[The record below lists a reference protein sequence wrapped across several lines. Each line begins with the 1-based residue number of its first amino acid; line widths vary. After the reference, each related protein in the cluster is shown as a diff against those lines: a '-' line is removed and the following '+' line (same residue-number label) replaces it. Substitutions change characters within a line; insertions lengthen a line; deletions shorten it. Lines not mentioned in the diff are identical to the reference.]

1 MDNLFFSV
9 KTGIKSIV
17 GKDLITDDNIAVFEL
32 VKNSYDAHATK
43 VIITFE
49 DDKIIIADNGKGMSL
64 KDIEEKWLALAYSAK
79 KDGTE
84 DTVDE
89 DVNKRE
95 SYRDKIQERRFYAG
109 AKGIGRFSSDR
120 LGTSLRLV
128 TKTNKSNVYEQ
139 LDINWEDFEK
149 NDKEDFINI
158 VVPHKSLNNYRLF
171 FPDNSK
177 HGTILEIFNTKKW
190 NRKSIKEL
198 KHSLEKLINPFSETN
213 DFEIEITCEKEL
225 EIDKKRID
233 EKGNAIIDRDII
245 NGKINN
251 SILEVIKLKTTEIK
265 INVTNEFIETELID
279 RGSQIYKIRERN
291 KFNLLIDNMKV
302 NLYYLNRGA
311 KVNFGKIMGIQP
323 VNYGSV
329 FLFKNGFR
337 VQPYGDTGDD
347 SWGLDFRAQQGHSR
361 TLGTRDLFGRV
372 DIISENTEQFK
383 EVSSRDGGL
392 VETMGY
398 HQLMDIF
405 KEKGHKRL
413 ERYVVGVLWGEA
425 FLRKKYFK
433 SDNEGL
439 KFRENLVNDKDSDE
453 FSIAKDNIG
462 SKIDFIQLLKGLT
475 DEKDIEIL
483 EYNKDLV
490 DLVNE
495 NLEEVQPKFLKD
507 LEKIADKINDDD
519 LKRTFDLTQEN
530 FHRIEK
536 EKEEAEKKASEEE
549 RKRKIAE
556 EIAKEEVNKRKVAE
570 QKADEEEEKRRL
582 AELETLKKEKERAEA
597 ELAKI
602 IAEQKAKEEQ
612 EISKKL
618 ADKNSL
624 LNQEVSYF
632 KATRKTLTGDD
643 AEQLVHSIDLYVGN
657 ASSYL
662 NTIFE
667 KENGFSKKTREE
679 LYFVKSNLDKA
690 LKVSQIIIKSD
701 FDYKSTNHKVDL
713 AKYIDDYFKDCAIA
727 RKGKLNFKIKNE
739 VKHIAYLSTLDID
752 IIIDNL
758 ISNSIKAS
766 SSNILVELYK
776 SDNKLIMDYYDDGIG
791 LSSKFIG
798 NKEAIFELGTRDSEK
813 KGSGIGMYDINKR
826 LGELKGSISILN
838 NNTKLKGAGFRIIF

>member
-32 VKNSYDAHATK
+32 VKNSYDAHASK

-49 DDKIIIADNGKGMSL
+49 DDRITISDNGKGMSL
-64 KDIEEKWLALAYSAK
+64 NDIKEKWLALAYSAK
-79 KDGTE
+79 KDGSE
-84 DTVDE
+84 DE
-89 DVNKRE
+89 IIESNIKRE

-120 LGTSLRLV
+120 LGTSLRLI
-128 TKTNKSNVYEQ
+128 TKTYESDNYEQ

-149 NDKEDFINI
+149 NDKDDFIKVI
-158 VVPHKSLNNYRLF
+158 VPHKTLNYYHSV
-171 FPDNSK
+171 FPKNAN
-177 HGTILEIFNTKKW
+177 HGTILEISHTKKW
-190 NRKSIKEL
+190 YRKDIKEL

-213 DFEIEITCEKEL
+213 DFEIEIVCEKEL
-225 EIDKKRID
+225 ELDKKRID
-233 EKGNAIIDRDII
+233 ENGKHIIDRDII

-251 SILEVIKLKTTEIK
+251 SILDVIKLKTTEIK
-265 INVTNEFIETELID
+265 INVTAEFIETELID
-279 RGSQIYKIRERN
+279 RGSQIYKIREQN
-291 KFNLLIDNMKV
+291 KFNLFIDNMKV

-311 KVNFGKIMGIQP
+311 KINFGKIMGIQP
-323 VNYGSV
+323 VNYGSI

-347 SWGLDFRAQQGHSR
+347 SWGLDFRAQQGHNR

-372 DIISENTEQFK
+372 DIISENTLQFK

-392 VETMGY
+392 VETIGY
-398 HQLMDIF
+398 HQLMEIF
-405 KEKGHKRL
+405 KEKAHKRL

-439 KFRENLVNDKDSDE
+439 KFRENLVKDKDSDE
-453 FSIAKDNIG
+453 FSIAKENIG
-462 SKIDFIQLLKGLT
+462 SKIDFIQLLKGLA

-483 EYNKDLV
+483 NYNKDLI

-507 LEKIADKINDDD
+507 LEKLADKINDED
-519 LKRTFDLTQEN
+519 LKKTFDLTQEN
-530 FHRIEK
+530 FHQIQK
-536 EKEEAEKKASEEE
+536 EKEQAEEKANEEE
-549 RKRKIAE
+549 RKRKLAE
-556 EIAKEEVNKRKVAE
+556 QKVREEEEKRKLAE
-570 QKADEEEEKRRL
+570 QKAKEEEEKRRV

-602 IAEQKAKEEQ
+602 LAEQKTKEE
-612 EISKKL
+612 EEKNKNL
-618 ADKNSL
+618 TDKNSL
-624 LNQEVSYF
+624 LTQEVSYF

-657 ASSYL
+657 ASSFL

-667 KENGFSKKTREE
+667 KENGFSPKVKEE

-690 LKVSQIIIKSD
+690 LKVSQIILKSD
-701 FDYKSTNHKVDL
+701 FDYKSTNHKIDL
-713 AKYIDDYFKDCAIA
+713 AKYIDDYFTDSAIA
-727 RKGKLNFKIKNE
+727 RKGKINFKIQNNA
-739 VKHIAYLSTLDID
+739 KHLAYLSTLDID

-758 ISNSIKAS
+758 ISNSIKAN
-766 SSNILVELYK
+766 SSNILVDIYK
-776 SDNKLIMDYYDDGIG
+776 SGNKLVMDYYDDGIG
-791 LSSKFIG
+791 LSEKFIN

-813 KGSGIGMYDINKR
+813 KGSGIGLYDINKR
-826 LGELKGSISILN
+826 LKDLNAIITILD